1 MQKLPTVKVLNNPL
15 SYGSLSCAHYTC
27 STTILCYC
35 IPHFSPAVVV
45 IEVVD
50 EEDGEEG
57 LVVVVVDLVTVLVT
71 VEPALVA
78 VSLHLL
84 QEEVEETKRK
94 VGRETIY

>member
-1 MQKLPTVKVLNNPL
+1 MHKLPTVQVLHNPL

-27 STTILCYC
+27 STTYC

-57 LVVVVVDLVTVLVT
+57 LVVVVDLVTVLVT

-84 QEEVEETKRK
+84 QEEEEEETKRK

>member
-1 MQKLPTVKVLNNPL
+1 MHIIHVVPL
-15 SYGSLSCAHYTC
+15 
-27 STTILCYC
+27 YC
-35 IPHFSPAVVV
+35 MPLISPAVVV

-57 LVVVVVDLVTVLVT
+57 LMVVVDLVTVLVT

-84 QEEVEETKRK
+84 QEEEEEETKK
-94 VGRETIY
+94 KIGRETIY